1 MKNFLAVSL
10 PNFSLISFII
20 KKPTAIFFTVAPA
33 VVATPVVDFYS
44 VRKIL
49 FYLFIA
55 DLISGLLGSYFEW
68 KKKSDRKDKWFFG
81 KGEGFSSD
89 KFKKMGVKGSVYLA
103 FPYFAL
109 KFQEAFMLKNI
120 KYESLTRAEIT
131 LPTFILLLFCLNE
144 GFSIVHEN
152 LPKCGFNLFE
162 RIKLMAN
169 KIWSAWRSIKG
180 EEELNPNNNE

>member
-1 MKNFLAVSL
+1 MKNFLAVAL
-10 PNFSLISFII
+10 PNFTLLSFLI
-20 KKPTAIFFTVAPA
+20 KKPTAVFFTIAPA
-33 VVATPVVDFYS
+33 AMVSPVVNFYS
-44 VRKIL
+44 VAWIL
-49 FYLFIA
+49 FWLFVA
-55 DLISGLLGSYFEW
+55 DLITGLLGSYFEW
-68 KKKSDRKDKWFFG
+68 KNKTDRKDKWFFG

-120 KYESLTRAEIT
+120 KYESLTPAEIT
-131 LPTFILLLFCLNE
+131 LPTFIVLLFCANE

-162 RIKLMAN
+162 RIKLMSQ